1 MIKSLPQ
8 GVVLENVNC
17 PNGCPKD
24 DIFVLSGCDML
35 HGIPG
40 EFSIYRCRHC
50 GLERTNPRPTADTIG
65 VYYPANYGPY
75 NSDTLAT
82 TNFGQILKDFI
93 RGILGLRSRNL
104 PDVRPGRMLEI
115 GCSSGNY
122 MDQARSAGWI
132 VDGIEFSP
140 EAAAVARSKGFSVQ
154 TGSLEQL
161 NSSISEYNMITG
173 WMVLE
178 HLHEPVAALRKLR
191 GWIKHD
197 GFLVVSI
204 PSAESLSRKIFGR
217 YSYDLHLPNHLFHF
231 APQTLNQV
239 FENAGWKIE
248 RVFWQ
253 RNCNTLLNSLEYW
266 ANANRRQILAKLAR
280 WLRAG
285 TLSAPLRVMLSL
297 LLGITRQSGR
307 IEVWASPAESSQLW
321 KAHNRR

>member
-1 MIKSLPQ
+1 MKKSLPDD
-8 GVVLENVNC
+8 VTLENVNC
-17 PNGCPKD
+17 PNDCPND
-24 DIFVLSGCDML
+24 DHLVLSGCDML

-65 VYYPANYGPY
+65 AYYPANYGPY
-75 NSDTLAT
+75 KSDTVAT
-82 TNFGQILKDFI
+82 TNSKQILKDFI
-93 RGILGLRSRNL
+93 RGLFGLRSRIL

-122 MDQARSAGWI
+122 MEQARNAGWI

-140 EAAAVARSKGFSVQ
+140 EAAAIARSKGFNVH

-161 NSSISEYNMITG
+161 NSSVSEYNIITG

-231 APQTLNQV
+231 TPQTLNQV
-239 FENAGWKIE
+239 FENTGWKIE
-248 RVFWQ
+248 RIFWQ
-253 RNCNTLLNSLEYW
+253 RNCNTLLNSFEYW
-266 ANANRRQILAKLAR
+266 AIAYSRPVLAKLAR
-280 WLRAG
+280 WLRVG

-307 IEVWASPAESSQLW
+307 IEVWASPADSSRLGMV
-321 KAHNRR
+321 HCSR